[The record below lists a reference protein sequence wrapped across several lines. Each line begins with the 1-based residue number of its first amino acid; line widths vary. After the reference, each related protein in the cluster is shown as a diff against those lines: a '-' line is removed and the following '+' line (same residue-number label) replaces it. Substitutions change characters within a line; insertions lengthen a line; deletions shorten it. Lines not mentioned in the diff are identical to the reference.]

1 MSSLRSEKT
10 IVDIAEELELS
21 VSTVSRAL
29 NDHPNISAKTKE
41 RVKKM
46 ARKLGYRPNAM
57 AAGLRNNKSKTIG
70 LIVPRIS
77 MFFPATIS
85 TVVQNKLQEFGY
97 NLIICQSNDSLEQ
110 EIELANTLYSARVDG
125 LAVSAT
131 LYTTDF
137 SHFDIFKQQ
146 NTPIVFF
153 DRTPKDF
160 NVKVIKGDDFLGG
173 LKATEHLVDKGCK
186 DIVHIS
192 GPLTCNLYTERLA
205 GYKEALQRNKL
216 PYKKH
221 RVFFHELT
229 RENAW
234 QTAEKIFA
242 AKPYPDG
249 IFATNDTT
257 AITILE
263 YCRKHGI
270 KVPEECKIVGYSNDP
285 RTEIVT
291 PSITSVDQFP
301 ATVGERIVA
310 ALMDLIQARHPAA
323 YRHSQEIVPIQLIER
338 ESTGGEPQEIGLPAA
353 GKAPVAA
360 AATAKAVKKKK

>member
-1 MSSLRSEKT
+1 MAIRTEKT
-10 IVDIAEELELS
+10 IVDIADELGLS

-29 NDHPNISAKTKE
+29 NDHPNISIKTKE

-77 MFFPATIS
+77 MFYPAAIS
-85 TVVQNKLQEFGY
+85 TIIQNKLQEFGY

-110 EIELANTLYSARVDG
+110 EIALVNTLYSARVDG

-131 LYTTDF
+131 LYTSDF

-146 NTPIVFF
+146 NIPLVFF
-153 DRTPKDF
+153 DRVPPKEY

-173 LKATEHLVDKGCK
+173 FLATEHLIDKGCK

-192 GPLTCNLYTERLA
+192 GPLTCNLYKERLA
-205 GYKEALQRNKL
+205 GYKDALQKNKL
-216 PYKKH
+216 PYKKQ

-229 RENAW
+229 KENAW
-234 QTAEKIFA
+234 QTAEKIFSQ
-242 AKPYPDG
+242 KPYPDG
-249 IFATNDTT
+249 VFATNDTT
-257 AITILE
+257 ALTILE
-263 YCRKHGI
+263 YCRKNGI
-270 KVPEECKIVGYSNDP
+270 QVPQQCKIVGYSNDP

-291 PSITSVDQFP
+291 PSITSVDQYP
-301 ATVGERIVA
+301 STMGERIVA
-310 ALMDLIQARHPAA
+310 ALMDLIQAKHPAA
-323 YRHSQEIVPIQLIER
+323 YRHSQEIVPITLVER
-338 ESTGGEPQEIGLPAA
+338 ESTA
-353 GKAPVAA
+353 GPGR
-360 AATAKAVKKKK
+360 KKK

>member
-1 MSSLRSEKT
+1 MSVRSEKT
-10 IVDIAEELELS
+10 IVDIAEELNLS

-29 NDHPNISAKTKE
+29 NDHPNISAKTKD

-77 MFFPATIS
+77 MFYPATIS
-85 TVVQNKLQEFGY
+85 TIIQNKLMEYGY

-110 EIELANTLYSARVDG
+110 EIALANTLYSARVDG

-146 NTPIVFF
+146 NIPLVFF
-153 DRTPKDF
+153 DRVPNKDY

-173 LKATEHLVDKGCK
+173 LLATEHLIEQGCK

-192 GPLTCNLYTERLA
+192 GPLTCNLYKERLA
-205 GYKEALQRNKL
+205 GYKEGLQRHKR
-216 PYKKH
+216 PYSKS

-234 QTAEKIFA
+234 ATAEKIFSQ
-242 AKPYPDG
+242 KPIPDG

-257 AITILE
+257 AITLLE
-263 YCRKHGI
+263 YCRKNGI
-270 KVPEECKIVGYSNDP
+270 NVPEDCKIVGYSNDP

-291 PSITSVDQFP
+291 PAITSVDQYP
-301 ATVGERIVA
+301 ATMGERIVA
-310 ALMDLIQARHPAA
+310 ALMDLIQAKHPPA
-323 YRHSQEIVPIQLIER
+323 YRHSQEIVPIQLVTR
-338 ESTGGEPQEIGLPAA
+338 ESSA
-353 GKAPVAA
+353 GVP
-360 AATAKAVKKKK
+360 KKKK